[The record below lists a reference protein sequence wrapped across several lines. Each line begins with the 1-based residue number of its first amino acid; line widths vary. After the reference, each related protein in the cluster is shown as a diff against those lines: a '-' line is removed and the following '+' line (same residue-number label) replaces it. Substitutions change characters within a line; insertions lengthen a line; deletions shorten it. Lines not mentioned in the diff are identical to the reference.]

1 MFLRQFQSK
10 VRLNEPS
17 ITFSSI
23 KNLIV
28 RNISGTYGDYESE
41 LIEKWKRKFE
51 EEKVPEVETSL
62 EQILEHVVD
71 KEKVTAHFYIT

>member
-10 VRLNEPS
+10 VRLGEPS
-17 ITFSSI
+17 TTLASI
-23 KNLIV
+23 KNIFV
-28 RNISGTYGDYESE
+28 RNLSGSYGTFESE

-62 EQILEHVVD
+62 EHILEHVID
-71 KEKVTAHFYIT
+71 KEKVRVII